1 MVGKGTVNKR
11 AVYARSLLAR
21 LKALSDTKKPIAIR
35 EGACLIYT
43 DDLQ

>member
-11 AVYARSLLAR
+11 AVYARPFLAR
-21 LKALSDTKKPIAIR
+21 LQAISDTKKPIAIR
-35 EGACLIYT
+35 EGVGLIYT